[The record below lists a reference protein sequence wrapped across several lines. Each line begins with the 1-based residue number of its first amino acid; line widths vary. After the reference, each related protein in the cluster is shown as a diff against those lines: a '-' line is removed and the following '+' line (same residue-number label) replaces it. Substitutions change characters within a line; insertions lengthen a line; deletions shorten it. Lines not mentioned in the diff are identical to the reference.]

1 MTIEYTYEITRVDET
16 ARCMD
21 VVYSAQGHQTMHI
34 GARLPYEGES
44 LESVIEMF
52 SPVGYWLQQA
62 AAVVVPTVGQSGT
75 IGTPVAA
82 TIETLQ
88 SVKAKKLLE
97 IANWRYGRECLG
109 ISINGVYFSTDRTAR
124 SQLVSAYLALDET
137 STIEWKSNNSWITL
151 DKSNIMNALIAI
163 EAHVQQA
170 FLDEKA
176 IAVQVNAA
184 QTIAQVNAIELL

>member
-34 GARLPYEGES
+34 GARLPYEGEP

-62 AAVVVPTVGQSGT
+62 AAVVVPAVGQSGT
-75 IGTPVAA
+75 IGTPVA
-82 TIETLQ
+82 ETLQ
-88 SVKAKKLLE
+88 SVKTKKLLE
-97 IANWRYGRECLG
+97 IANWRYGRECSG

-151 DKSNIMNALIAI
+151 DKSNIMNALTTI

-176 IAVQVNAA
+176 IAAQVNAA
-184 QTIAQVNAIELL
+184 QTIAQVNAIEVL